1 MPDPVAGFP
10 GVRMWGR
17 LRAWLSVWLGRKPTV
32 VGDRASLNWDDPTAV
47 TLGSMEE
54 TPALDD
60 PDYRSS
66 VIDLLGTLAYG
77 ELSAFLRLASDAD
90 LAPTLAAKSAL
101 AGLAAVEFDHYEILR
116 DRLAELGC
124 DVETAMAPFVAAL
137 DGFHARTS
145 PSTWLE
151 GLVKYHVGDGIA
163 SDFYREISSY
173 LDDGT
178 RDLVLSALDTAKKSA
193 FVVAEV
199 RAAIADDPKVAN
211 RLALWGRRLVGEALS
226 QGQRVAADRESFSVL
241 LVGSRG
247 TPGMGLVGIVEMFG
261 RITERHTQRM
271 AELGLSS

>member
-1 MPDPVAGFP
+1 MDEP
-10 GVRMWGR
+10 
-17 LRAWLSVWLGRKPTV
+17 PTEDRHRT
-32 VGDRASLNWDDPTAV
+32 GDRSPAPGGDAYRGAV
-47 TLGSMEE
+47 
-54 TPALDD
+54 
-60 PDYRSS
+60 
-66 VIDLLGTLAYG
+66 VDLLGTLAYG
-77 ELSAFLRLASDAD
+77 ELSAFVRLASDAD

-101 AGLAAVEFDHYEILR
+101 AGLAAVEFSHFEILR

-163 SDFYREISSY
+163 SDFYREISAH
-173 LDDGT
+173 LDPST
-178 RDLVLSALDTAKKSA
+178 QQLVLSALDTRKQAA

-199 RAAIADDPKVAN
+199 RAAIADDPRVAN

-226 QGQRVAADRESFSVL
+226 QGQRVAADREAFSVL
-241 LVGSRG
+241 LVGSGG